1 METGRTRPTHEEEA
15 QRVTKQQKA
24 SQVLSRGVERTD
36 IQPLG
41 TSMGALGAMLPWPW
55 SNLYCFPK
63 TWLSCEV

>member
-24 SQVLSRGVERTD
+24 SQVLSQGVERTD

-41 TSMGALGAMLPWPW
+41 TSMGALGAMLPWP
-55 SNLYCFPK
+55 
-63 TWLSCEV
+63 